1 MANSLLKRLALLELA
16 IIGEPSPLYGVLIE
30 LTLAKGNPMPTID
43 KNDHVAVMTA
53 LAEVLPG

>member
-43 KNDHVAVMTA
+43 KNDHRAVEIA
-53 LAEVLPG
+53 LFELLPC